1 MIIEWLALFAILPP
15 RIVLAIVADSAGHSA
30 RSLVDRFVEV
40 AGIGMIVAIARSTSV
55 RLFADR
61 GLPRQIVI
69 EVLALLAV
77 EALGVVRTLASAV
90 DHIFFIDD
98 AWQR

>member
-1 MIIEWLALFAILPP
+1 MLT
-15 RIVLAIVADSAGHSA
+15 IVADSAGYSA

-40 AGIGMIVAIARSTSV
+40 AGTGMIVAIARPTGV

-61 GLPRQIVI
+61 GLPRQVVV

-77 EALGVVRTLASAV
+77 ETLSVVRALASAV
-90 DHIFFIDD
+90 DHVLLIGDT
-98 AWQR
+98 R